1 MATAPGGGARRLP
14 GPLWPVLALVALYL
28 LPLGLRPL
36 LLPDEFRYAEVPR
49 EMRASGDWVVPRLDG
64 FLYFEKPVLGYWG
77 IAASE
82 AVFGDNRF
90 AVRLPSALAAALTAL
105 VPRPA
110 PEARRRLRRR
120 PGGAAGGARLPH
132 LAARRRHR
140 HHRRPRRAAHPVPHR
155 RPRRPLPRHPSRA
168 AGRRAR
174 SGSTCAVA
182 GVACGLAFLTKGF
195 LALAVPGLVMGAYLV
210 LERRWR
216 DLVRMPWLPVATA
229 AAVAAPWSLAVA
241 RRAPDFWP
249 FFFWHEHVQRF
260 FGHQPAQHPEPWWF
274 FLAVTPA
281 LLLPWTFLL
290 PAAVRGWRRDA
301 DPECRPLR
309 RFAFTWFVV
318 CLLFFSASS
327 GKLATYMLPAFPA
340 AAILLALGLAPWLER
355 AAGDPANGSLL
366 RPHRRGAQVGAACFA
381 LLAAG
386 GAVYLATQRGPDL
399 PPPLHSAILVAGLV
413 LAAAALLAA
422 ARLPLGRRGLLLVA
436 GSMLPLLV
444 VVQVALPQ
452 RVLRSKAPGAFLA
465 AHRDGVAPD
474 SVLLSDQ
481 NTVRAV
487 SWVFRRHDVVLVGHP
502 GELAFGAEHPSGAGR
517 RLDLPQAKALI
528 EANPGRAV
536 LVTEARKYRS
546 WREQLPAP
554 RSEDVEDGK
563 GFAFVRY

>member
-1 MATAPGGGARRLP
+1 MAAAPGGGARRLP

-105 VPRPA
+105 FLA
-110 PEARRRLRRR
+110 LLLRR
-120 PGGAAGGARLPH
+120 GGGSGAARAAP
-132 LAARRRHR
+132 LAALVFLTSLLAVGVGTTAVLDAPLTLFLTVALADLFLATESRR
-140 HHRRPRRAAHPVPHR
+140 
-155 RPRRPLPRHPSRA
+155 
-168 AGRRAR
+168 
-174 SGSTCAVA
+174 GSWTERLHLAVA

-195 LALAVPGLVMGAYLV
+195 LALAVPGLVMGTYLV

-260 FGHQPAQHPEPWWF
+260 FGHLPAQHPEPWWF

-301 DPECRPLR
+301 EPECRPLR

-355 AAGDPANGSLL
+355 AACDPVNGSLL

-381 LLAAG
+381 LLATG

-502 GELAFGAEHPSGAGR
+502 GELAFGAAHPSGAGR

-536 LVTEARKYRS
+536 LITEARKYRS